1 MASPTLQ
8 YGEPEGIKVSLQPNP
23 SHLEAVSPVALGK
36 ARAKQY
42 SLLRTLSTGKN
53 NQDCMLG
60 DKVLALGTFCKIE
73 TLTYAARLC
82 ASNCMAMQASQ
93 GKA

>member
-1 MASPTLQ
+1 LQ
-8 YGEPEGIKVSLQPNP
+8 YGEAEGIKVSLQPNP

-42 SLLRTLSTGKN
+42 SLLKTLSNGKID
-53 NQDCMLG
+53 QDCALG
-60 DKVLALGTFCKIE
+60 DKVLAWVTFCRIE
-73 TLTYAARLC
+73 ELTCAARLC
-82 ASNCMAMQASQ
+82 ASSCTVMQVLQ